1 MAPSLALLLC
11 CGFVAWLF
19 REDMKW
25 RRLESGALWIAGFWV
40 AIVGSRSPA
49 YWTAYLG
56 LGGGV
61 ESNLE
66 GSPVSF
72 LITTVLIVAAMLVL
86 RRQGINWS
94 AVIQENKAFFF
105 IYLFFALSAFWAEYP
120 LVSLRRLF
128 KDVGAVAVAMLLL
141 TQLDPGAA
149 IRTIYVRVSFILF
162 PFSVLLYKYFPE
174 LGRTYSKGGEPLFA
188 GVCTFKNEL
197 GQMLLVFILILVWD
211 LLELWKQEK
220 SDVRKRQLLIHCG
233 CLLMGVW
240 LLLKA
245 DSATSLLCLLLGF
258 LVWWGGGYLAR
269 LKRPLGLVLSV
280 VAIGLCLVAVQAIFD
295 PKENI
300 LAALGRDE
308 NLTGRGDAWPIMVE
322 LCKDPLVGDGYRMF
336 WDVSREEVKART
348 RFDFPSA
355 HNGYLET
362 YLAGGMVGLAL
373 LGLLLLATGLK
384 IVKGLLGGGS
394 FAKLG
399 FAFWVV
405 LLAYNWTESS
415 FLYGNSL
422 WFAFLLWAVKPP
434 LGLSSAVVL
443 PAEAQLPEWLSRPR
457 EPEWLSR
464 PREPAADK
472 ASLRGI
478 RANRFP
484 SRSLDLNS
492 LNRPLE

>member
-25 RRLESGALWIAGFWV
+25 RRFESGALWIAGFWV
-40 AIVGSRSPA
+40 AIAGSRSPT
-49 YWTAYLG
+49 YWMAYLG
-56 LGGGV
+56 LSGGV
-61 ESNLE
+61 QNDVE
-66 GSPVSF
+66 GSPLNF
-72 LITTVLIVAAMLVL
+72 LIATTLILAALFVLRKRGLNCSAFVQNNKALVLIY
-86 RRQGINWS
+86 
-94 AVIQENKAFFF
+94 FFF
-105 IYLFFALSAFWAEYP
+105 AVSALYSAEYP

-128 KDVGAVAVAMLLL
+128 KDFGAVAVALLFV
-141 TQLDPGAA
+141 TEVDPGAA

-188 GVCTFKNEL
+188 GVCTFKNQL

-220 SDVRKRQLLIHCG
+220 SGVRKRQLLIHCG

-240 LLLKA
+240 MLLKA
-245 DSATSLLCLLLGF
+245 NSATSLLCLLLGF

-269 LKRPLGLVLSV
+269 LRSPLRLVLSV
-280 VAIGLCLVAVQAIFD
+280 AAIGLCLVAVQAIFH
-295 PKENI
+295 PKEKI
-300 LAALGRDE
+300 LNALGRDE
-308 NLTGRGDAWPIMVE
+308 RLTGRADAWPIMVE

-336 WDVSREEVKART
+336 WDVSREEVEERT
-348 RFDFPSA
+348 GFDYPSA

-384 IVKGLLGGGS
+384 IAKGLLGGGS
-394 FAKLG
+394 FARLG
-399 FAFWVV
+399 FTFWLV

-415 FLYGNSL
+415 LLYGDSL

-434 LGLSSAVVL
+434 PGLAATHVL
-443 PAEAQLPEWLSRPR
+443 EDVSTLIARFRSQFARPDQT
-457 EPEWLSR
+457 
-464 PREPAADK
+464 PRITQIPQ
-472 ASLRGI
+472 
-478 RANRFP
+478 
-484 SRSLDLNS
+484 
-492 LNRPLE
+492 